1 MSTDKPPQRER
12 RLAAALYADISGS
25 TALTQ
30 AGDLEGAHDIMEKSI
45 KSLQRAA
52 LDHGAAVV
60 NLRGDAIVALFGIP
74 TALEDATRA
83 AVNTAIDIDL
93 SRRS

>member
-52 LDHGAAVV
+52 
-60 NLRGDAIVALFGIP
+60 
-74 TALEDATRA
+74 
-83 AVNTAIDIDL
+83 
-93 SRRS
+93 

>member
-1 MSTDKPPQRER
+1 
-12 RLAAALYADISGS
+12 
-25 TALTQ
+25 
-30 AGDLEGAHDIMEKSI
+30 MEKSI

-60 NLRGDAIVALFGIP
+60 NLRGDAVVALFGVP

-83 AVNTAIDIDL
+83 AVNTAIDMHNSIAKLRRDYDRPEPNLEHAQDSKSANRVVFIDAAD
-93 SRRS
+93 